1 MKSVLI
7 VEDEKMIRQGIKTMV
22 LRSGVPV
29 EMVLECNNG
38 ETALEILREHK
49 IDVMFTDIRM
59 PKLDGIQLVQK
70 MQELEHIP
78 LTVAISGY
86 DDFSYAVEM
95 MRHGVREYLLKPIER
110 TKITEILTKL
120 NEELEAGAQKEN
132 ANRKIGIQQ
141 IKRLVLEDTISDDEM
156 AALKVQYEKSFYQ
169 EPYRACY
176 MNSFE
181 HRLGATREIVYL
193 PNLPYGDVFFVEE
206 KELEDFL
213 QEELMEGAVA
223 ISDPHMGIDQIRTAY
238 EEAKQARREGFYQ
251 DIRKY
256 FWCERKEKKEET
268 VPEQMRQEAKKLTEE
283 SAALQRV
290 QLLGTEKTEE
300 LEKVWKR
307 FFFEVKKG
315 RITVEEFAVCMQN
328 FFADVKKTY
337 RSVLEEEDQN
347 LELENIWSY
356 PTISSYEENMLE
368 WLLGMQEGINSRFDA
383 NKNKAKIQMALE
395 YMEQHYAEDLN
406 MAVVSNYISMN
417 YSLFSYSF
425 KQYTGSNFVNYLK
438 EIRMKEAMRLLR
450 ETDDKIIDISQKVGY
465 ENEKH
470 FMKLFKASCGVSP
483 SEYRKNTRC
492 EK

>member
-1 MKSVLI
+1 MKNVLI

-38 ETALEILREHK
+38 ETALEMLKEHK

-59 PKLDGIQLVQK
+59 PKLDGIQLVQR
-70 MQELEHIP
+70 MQELEHVP

-110 TKITEILTKL
+110 DKITEILKKL
-120 NEELEAGAQKEN
+120 NEELEAGEKKET

-141 IKRLVLEDTISDDEM
+141 IKRLILEENISEDEM

-169 EPYRACY
+169 EPYYVCY

-181 HRLGATREIVYL
+181 HDLGVAREIVYL

-206 KELEDFL
+206 KDLEGFL
-213 QEELMEGAVA
+213 QEELQEGAVA
-223 ISDPHMGIDQIRTAY
+223 ISGKHTGIDEIRMAY
-238 EEAKQARREGFYQ
+238 EEAKQARLEGFCE
-251 DIRKY
+251 DIRKCC
-256 FWCERKEKKEET
+256 WKETCEKKKEAI
-268 VPEQMRQEAKKLTEE
+268 PEQMRKEAEKLTEE
-283 SAALQRV
+283 GAQFQRV
-290 QLLGTEKTEE
+290 QLIGTEKADE
-300 LEKVWKR
+300 LEKVWRR
-307 FFFEVKKG
+307 FFFEVRKR
-315 RITVEEFAVCMQN
+315 RIRVETFETCMQK
-328 FFADVKKTY
+328 FFADAKKTY
-337 RSVLEEEDQN
+337 RSVLEEEQTN
-347 LELENIWSY
+347 LALEQIFRY
-356 PTISSYEENMLE
+356 PTLADYEDKMIA
-368 WLLGMQEGINSRFDA
+368 WLLSVQEEINSRFDA
-383 NKNKAKIQMALE
+383 NKNKAKIQMAIE
-395 YMEQHYAEDLN
+395 YMEQHYAQDLN

-450 ETDDKIIDISQKVGY
+450 ETDDKVVDISQRVGY

-492 EK
+492 EE